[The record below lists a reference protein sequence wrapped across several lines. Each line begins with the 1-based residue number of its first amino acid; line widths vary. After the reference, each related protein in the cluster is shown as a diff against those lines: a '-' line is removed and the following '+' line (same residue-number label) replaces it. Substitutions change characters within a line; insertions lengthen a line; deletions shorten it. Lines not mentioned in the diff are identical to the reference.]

1 MTNTSVDKIWNAVKK
16 IKRTTSFDN
25 TQQNCNKEK
34 NPDSEEGIRDT
45 SWAALCAVQV
55 LKIRRPRT
63 DKIVTIL
70 QCFYL
75 INGKV
80 K

>member
-34 NPDSEEGIRDT
+34 NPDSEEGIREPVKKKV
-45 SWAALCAVQV
+45 W
-55 LKIRRPRT
+55 KIPHLSLV
-63 DKIVTIL
+63 ISGIGSSHNIEVEP
-70 QCFYL
+70 
-75 INGKV
+75 
-80 K
+80 